1 MGKTPDDDRYLVPG
15 LLRGVQL
22 LEAFGGDGG
31 SMSLAELARAIGA
44 TRSATFRAAYTLTQL
59 GLLRQ
64 DAESRAY
71 RIGPAVAALA
81 ARYAGDRALLDTAL
95 PVLEALREQT
105 GLSAQLGALEGGD
118 VVYLLRLR
126 GARAASDLVRTGGR
140 LPAQGTAMGRML
152 LAAMDEAAL
161 RSWHA
166 SLPGRRLP
174 WPALSARARED
185 AARGHVVQLGEFQ
198 RGIGGIAAAVR
209 RADGLVVAALSL
221 AGPATVL
228 RAESAALVTRIRT
241 AAARISPA

>member
-1 MGKTPDDDRYLVPG
+1 MGKTPEDDRYLVPG

-22 LEAFGGDGG
+22 LEAFAADGG

-81 ARYAGDRALLDTAL
+81 ARYAGDRALLDAAL
-95 PVLEALREQT
+95 PVLEALRAET

-140 LPAQGTAMGRML
+140 LPAQGTAMGRVL
-152 LAAMDEAAL
+152 LAAMEEPAL
-161 RSWHA
+161 RHWHA
-166 SLPGRRLP
+166 ALPGRRMA
-174 WPALSARARED
+174 WPTLAARARED
-185 AARGHVVQLGEFQ
+185 AARGHVVQLGAFQ
-198 RGIGGIAAAVR
+198 RGIGGIAAPVR
-209 RADGLVVAALSL
+209 RADGRVVAALSL
-221 AGPATVL
+221 AGPTALL
-228 RAESAALVTRIRT
+228 RQQNAALVVR
-241 AAARISPA
+241 AAARIRPG